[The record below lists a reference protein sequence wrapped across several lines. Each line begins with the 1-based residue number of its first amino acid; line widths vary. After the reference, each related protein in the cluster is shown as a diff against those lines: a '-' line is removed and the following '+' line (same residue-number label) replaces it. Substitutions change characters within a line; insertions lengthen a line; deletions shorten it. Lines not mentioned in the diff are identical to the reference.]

1 MKFEKGKS
9 GNPTGRPK
17 GTRNNATY
25 EVKELVISVLKKE
38 YTAVKISQDIKKL
51 DAGQRLNFFF
61 KLARLILPRE
71 QDLKIDYN
79 KLSEDDIDLII
90 DKISSNE

>member
-25 EVKELVISVLKKE
+25 EVKELVISVLKKD
-38 YTAVKISQDIKKL
+38 YTAAKISQDIKKL

-71 QDLKIDYN
+71 QDFRIDYN

-90 DKISSNE
+90 NKISTNE